1 MKNIMVQILD
11 ITKVIPIPIKEFNV
25 LSINS
30 IKYKYKVLR
39 QNSKAPTFALNYAGT
54 AYTLIKNCGFSVEQA
69 TTIEKR
75 YHEYYS
81 KSDEW
86 VSSKIEE
93 ICKSGH
99 AVLAF
104 GLKLRA
110 PILSNTIYTSTL
122 PRRARAEARS
132 IGNALSG
139 QSYCMLNNRALI
151 DFMDRVWHSLYRYDI
166 KPCILIHDALYFTI
180 KRDLNVIKFINDNLI
195 ECMQWQELP
204 EIQHDIVK
212 LGAELDIFYP
222 SWNSPITIKNNVSK
236 GVLLETIEKGV

>member
-1 MKNIMVQILD
+1 MYLKIHDLKEV
-11 ITKVIPIPIKEFNV
+11 TPIAIKEFNV

-30 IKYKYKVLR
+30 IKYKYKALR

-69 TTIEKR
+69 STIEKR

-86 VSSKIEE
+86 VSSKIED
-93 ICKSGH
+93 ICKTGH
-99 AVLAF
+99 ATLAF

-110 PILSNTIYTSTL
+110 PILSNTTYTATL

-151 DFMDRVWHSLYRYDI
+151 EFMDRVWHSLYRYDI
-166 KPCILIHDALYFTI
+166 KPCILIHDALYFTV
-180 KRDLNVIKFINDNLI
+180 KRDLDVIKFVKDLI
-195 ECMQWQELP
+195 ECMQWQGLP
-204 EIQHDIVK
+204 ELQHDDVK

-222 SWNSPITIKNNVSK
+222 SWNSSITIKNSVSK
-236 GVLLETIEKGV
+236 SVLLETIEKGV